1 MIIIQRLLGLDLKI
15 IKPVHDLILALV
27 EVLNLILFGLSD
39 SLFETLSQF
48 VEVIIDC
55 FEVLIELIYQ
65 LLCVIGDCIPNRAFD
80 LFCHFLEKNLDMR
93 ALRLVDELILDLY
106 DRVNH
111 FCDSLLL

>member
-48 VEVIIDC
+48 VEVVIDC
-55 FEVLIELIYQ
+55 FEVCIELVYQ
-65 LLCVIGDCIPNRAFD
+65 LFCVIGDCVADRAFN
-80 LFCHFLEKNLDMR
+80 LFCHFVEENRDMR
-93 ALRLVDELILDLY
+93 TLRLVDELILDFD